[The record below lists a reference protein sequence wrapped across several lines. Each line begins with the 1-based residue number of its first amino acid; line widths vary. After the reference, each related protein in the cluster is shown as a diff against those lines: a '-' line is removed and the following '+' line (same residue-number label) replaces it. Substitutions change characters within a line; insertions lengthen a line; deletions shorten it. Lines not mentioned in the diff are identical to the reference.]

1 MLKHVVVRQST
12 KEYAKVISYNILPSF
27 INIAQKEIIEV
38 QIDTADENNTK
49 NKNEPGTKSSS
60 IITQYYGNS
69 LKGRYIEHVVIHLLR
84 TALC

>member
-1 MLKHVVVRQST
+1 MQGVTSPFQTIYQTDRLIIQHPAKFHQCRSKRDNQST
-12 KEYAKVISYNILPSF
+12 
-27 INIAQKEIIEV
+27 
-38 QIDTADENNTK
+38 DTHRRCITQY
-49 NKNEPGTKSSS
+49 KNEPGTKSSS